1 MSSSATVDPPA
12 DQGAAARLPATAW
25 AVLGILSFGEELTG
39 YEIKRWADNILRFF
53 YWSPAMSQIYSEL
66 KRLDAVGYA
75 ASRRV
80 TTEDGRLKRIYAI
93 TPLGRDALTEWVRH
107 APVEPPVLKH
117 GVALRV
123 WLGHLADPDRLRAIV
138 TQHRDRA
145 QQMIEQAEH
154 SRERATEE
162 PGWAYPALVARWT
175 TRYYAAERD
184 LAEQMLA
191 DLDELAAQRPPAPT
205 GRKSNRAEQ

>member
-1 MSSSATVDPPA
+1 MSSPASVEPPA
-12 DQGAAARLPATAW
+12 GAAAAARLPATAW
-25 AVLGILSFGEELTG
+25 AVLGILSFREELTG
-39 YEIKRWADNILRFF
+39 YEIKQWADNILRFF

-75 ASRRV
+75 SSRMV
-80 TTEDGRLKRIYAI
+80 EGEDGRSKRVYAI
-93 TPLGRDALTEWVRH
+93 TPEGQVALTDWVRH

-123 WLGHLADPDRLRAIV
+123 WLGHLADPDGLRAIV
-138 TQHRDRA
+138 TRHRDQA
-145 QQMIEQAEH
+145 QQLIEQAQY
-154 SRERATEE
+154 SLDRAESE

-175 TRYYAAERD
+175 TRYYTAERD

-191 DLDELAAQRPPAPT
+191 DLDELATNPPPAPT
-205 GRKSNRAEQ
+205 GRKHKH